1 MAGFLIVYENHKIG
15 AGEFKPEGFEALT
28 RHNSLWQDFKP
39 YFWEWLAEKA
49 RLEPNQAHAFVI
61 LSDQTLEIPS
71 HLSIAPH
78 FDLKLEG
85 LNQALAYF
93 FARTIPAH
101 LQLHTHPASLAL
113 DRNALEIPKDNK
125 GEKIPDHRCGP
136 LILLARKLRA
146 NKENP

>member
-1 MAGFLIVYENHKIG
+1 MANLLIVCENARIA
-15 AGEFKPEGFEALT
+15 AGVFNPEGFEALS
-28 RHNSLWQDFKP
+28 RHDSLWQDFKP

-49 RLEPNQAHAFVI
+49 RLELEKAHAFVI
-61 LSDQTLEIPS
+61 LSDQALEVPS
-71 HLSIAPH
+71 HLAIAPR
-78 FDLKLEG
+78 FDLKLEE

-93 FARTIPAH
+93 FAKAIPAS
-101 LQLHTHPASLAL
+101 LQLHTHPTNPAL
-113 DRNALEIPKDNK
+113 KRNALEIPKDIK